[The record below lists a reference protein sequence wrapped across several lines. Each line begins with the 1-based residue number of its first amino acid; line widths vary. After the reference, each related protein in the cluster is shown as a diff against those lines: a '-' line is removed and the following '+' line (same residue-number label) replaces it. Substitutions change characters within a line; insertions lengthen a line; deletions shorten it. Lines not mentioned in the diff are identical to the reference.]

1 MPAQTNPVRINLW
14 YQGQQMLR
22 CSDDKQI
29 IVKISARVQD
39 FNDVTGCGKLYA
51 VVSEKKALYRRV
63 PFVN

>member
-14 YQGQQMLR
+14 YQEQ

-29 IVKISARVQD
+29 IVKISARVQH
-39 FNDVTGCGKLYA
+39 FTVVTGCGTLYA